1 MNPALTA
8 IIACALTA
16 AGSMPLPAS
25 TKDRPTGEAAL
36 AERLDGRVADKAQSC
51 VSFRQLRGTTMYR
64 GVGILYQGPGSTLYL
79 NRGKGG
85 SLDQLSDDSILVTV
99 TPLTQLCANDTVR
112 LVDRVSGFD
121 RGFVILGD
129 FVPYR
134 RAPAAE

>member
-8 IIACALTA
+8 IIACALTV
-16 AGSMPLPAS
+16 AGSMPPPAS
-25 TKDRPTGEAAL
+25 AKDRPTGEAAL
-36 AERLDGRVADKAQSC
+36 AERLAGRVADKPQSC

-64 GVGILYQGPGSTLYL
+64 DVGIVYRGPGSTLYL

-121 RGFVILGD
+121 RGFLILGD

-134 RAPAAE
+134 RAAAAK